1 MTIIPNK
8 RRAQGMSEA
17 AKDARAAYAREWR
30 RKNPEKQRAIANRYW
45 EKKATLA
52 AGSAAPGGSQEEN
65 SIAEN
70 E

>member
-45 EKKATLA
+45 EKKAA
-52 AGSAAPGGSQEEN
+52 AAAPGQSQEEN